1 MMVTFVSECEKK
13 ALSRTRRVLDAFANR
28 IGSNTWQTV
37 ITEEGLI
44 AVKTLLRKTAT
55 KNTAVACHWIRSRS
69 RSELVWI
76 VGNRDRFNSQGIVP
90 VNSTTKELIMD
101 IPKQA
106 PNPNFLYANTH
117 LQGLAEHLF
126 AVGYVAEQLLA
137 RLTLNKTNE
146 MEMIF
151 VAGCLHDIG
160 KIDPAFQDWVR
171 DPKKKALQAEDG
183 QHIDDTKFSFDKH
196 PRHNEISVLLY
207 QLLDPISFKG
217 ISTGH
222 KNAIKHTIYWHH
234 AKPFRKE
241 KDPEFSTFGGIY
253 KKLNGN
259 LSSLSFSEFIEKVQR
274 LLQQV
279 SDIDCKYRNTEASL
293 INRIYSETVDLDS
306 LDNIKTTP
314 LPSYKTYEPENR
326 IDDYRQQITTN
337 ALHNVIRACVIS
349 ADRLISGLSVEDL
362 HGHVRG
368 QTLHRLVEETLLSE
382 SSLCSQIHSCMTQFP
397 SSERTSKQHE
407 IAVQLSK
414 INDVAVLSGPAGC
427 GKTKI
432 ALEWAML
439 KNAQQIIWICPRVQ
453 VCQGLFLELTSGQY
467 LPDTSIEINT
477 GEFKYTREW
486 GKDTAEDDYF
496 SGDIV
501 ITTIDQ
507 VFSAIITHTKVNT
520 LINVLNAHVVFD
532 EFHEY
537 VAMPA
542 FNLLFAELIECKKM
556 QGSLANTLLVSA
568 TPHYFFLNT
577 IMQIQ
582 PEDIIE
588 MPSFNPSEYRV
599 EFKVF
604 DEARQDEGNPLYQ
617 HQSGKTIVISN
628 TAQTAQKSFICNQD
642 SENAILLHS
651 KFKKSDRHKLFDE
664 VYESFKKNGTPKYN
678 VLRAGPIVQ
687 ASLNITSDYMVS
699 ELTTAENFLQR
710 LGRLDRFGVNSA
722 TNIYCVAVPELIQ
735 QGKGTGAAA
744 RFLNR
749 QYSFSA
755 TKAWYRFLQSEEIE
769 NQTIQ
774 LPKLYS
780 LYRKFHETA
789 LAKQAMESDLLACFK
804 QGVQLI
810 QNKVV
815 DPITIPPKKATE
827 KGRGKISKYS
837 LRGENRFVQMAVC
850 EVSQWPKIEFLN
862 EYAYQPPVNER
873 EQFDNLT
880 ASLDEIQGYGDS
892 DRNLLAYM
900 KSKHHNIIGGQKAF
914 KDFILLNEARDPEF
928 PVYLS
933 YTPEGHDRVGGE
945 SSRHSYAVYYAVCDK
960 QPIGAIS
967 IKQLTTNED

>member
-1 MMVTFVSECEKK
+1 MMVTFVSQCEKK
-13 ALSRTRRVLDAFANR
+13 ALNRTRRVLDAFANR
-28 IGSNTWQTV
+28 IGDNTWQTV

-76 VGNRDRFNSQGIVP
+76 VGNRDQFNPQGIVP

-137 RLTLNKTNE
+137 HLTLNKANE
-146 MEMIF
+146 METAF
-151 VAGCLHDIG
+151 VAGCLHDLG
-160 KIDPAFQDWVR
+160 KIDPAFQDWAR
-171 DPKKKALQAEDG
+171 IPKKKNLQAEDG

-234 AKPFRKE
+234 AKPYRKE
-241 KDPEFSTFGGIY
+241 KDPEFSTFGGIH

-259 LSSLSFSEFIEKVQR
+259 LGSLPFSEIIEKAQR

-279 SDIDCKYRNTEASL
+279 GEIDCKYRGTGASL
-293 INRIYSETVDLDS
+293 ISRIYSETVDLDS

-314 LPSYKTYEPENR
+314 LPSYKTYELENR
-326 IDDYRQQITTN
+326 IDGYRQQITTN
-337 ALHNVIRACVIS
+337 ALNNLMRACVIS
-349 ADRLISGLSVEDL
+349 ADRLISGLSAEDL
-362 HGHVRG
+362 HNHIRH
-368 QTLHRLVEETLLSE
+368 QTLHCLVKETLLSE
-382 SSLCSQIHSCMTQFP
+382 STLCSQIQSCMTQFP

-407 IAVQLSK
+407 IAVQLNK
-414 INDVAVLSGPAGC
+414 VNNIAVLSGPAGC

-439 KNAQQIIWICPRVQ
+439 KNTQQIIWICPRVQ

-467 LPDTSIEINT
+467 LPDANIEINT

-486 GKDTAEDDYF
+486 GKETAENDYF

-520 LINVLNAHVVFD
+520 LINVLNAHTVFD

-542 FNLLFAELIECKKM
+542 FNLLFAELIECKKS

-577 IMQIQ
+577 VMEIQ

-588 MPSFNPSEYRV
+588 MPSFNPSQYRV

-604 DEARQDEGNPLYQ
+604 DETRQDEGNPLYQ
-617 HQSGKTIVISN
+617 RQSGKAIVISN
-628 TAQTAQKSFICNQD
+628 TAQTAQKSFIRNQNC
-642 SENAILLHS
+642 ENAILLHS
-651 KFKKSDRHKLFDE
+651 KFKKSDKHKLFDE
-664 VYESFKKNGTPKYN
+664 VYESFKKNGTPKYS

-710 LGRLDRFGVNSA
+710 LGRLDRFGANSIP
-722 TNIYCVAVPELIQ
+722 NIYSVAVPELIH

-744 RFLNR
+744 RFLNQ
-749 QYSFSA
+749 QYSFTA
-755 TKAWYRFLQSEEIE
+755 TKAWYHFLQTEEIE
-769 NQTIQ
+769 NQIIQ
-774 LPKLYS
+774 LPMLYS
-780 LYRKFHETA
+780 LYRKFHETE

-804 QGVQLI
+804 QGIQLI

-815 DPITIPPKKATE
+815 DPITIPPKKTTE
-827 KGRGKISKYS
+827 KGRSKISKHS

-850 EVSQWPKIEFLN
+850 EVSQWPKIEFMN
-862 EYAYQPPVNER
+862 QYAYQPPVSDR
-873 EQFDNLT
+873 EEFDNLT

-900 KSKHHNIIGGQKAF
+900 KNKHHNIIGGQKAF

-933 YTPEGHDRVGGE
+933 YTPEGLDRVGGE
-945 SSRHSYAVYYAVCDK
+945 YSRHSYAVYYAVCDK

>member
-1 MMVTFVSECEKK
+1 MMVTFISQCEKK
-13 ALSRTRRVLDAFANR
+13 ALNRTRRVLDAFANR
-28 IGSNTWQTV
+28 IGNNTWQTV

-55 KNTAVACHWIRSRS
+55 KNTAVSCHWIRSRS

-76 VGNRDRFNSQGIVP
+76 VGNRDQFNPQGIVP

-117 LQGLAEHLF
+117 LQALVEHLF

-137 RLTLNKTNE
+137 RLALNKTNE
-146 MEMIF
+146 METAF
-151 VAGCLHDIG
+151 VAGCLHDLG

-171 DPKKKALQAEDG
+171 NPKKKNLQVEDG

-234 AKPFRKE
+234 AKPYRKE
-241 KDPEFSTFGGIY
+241 KDPEFSTFGGIH
-253 KKLNGN
+253 KKFNGN
-259 LSSLSFSEFIEKVQR
+259 LGSLPFSEIIEKAQR
-274 LLQQV
+274 LLQQIGE
-279 SDIDCKYRNTEASL
+279 IDRKYRNTEVSL
-293 INRIYSETVDLDS
+293 INRIYSETVDLDA
-306 LDNIKTTP
+306 LNNIKTTP
-314 LPSYKTYEPENR
+314 LPSYKAYELENR
-326 IDDYRQQITTN
+326 IDDYRQQITAN
-337 ALHNVIRACVIS
+337 ALHNLMRTCVIS
-349 ADRLISGLSVEDL
+349 ADRLISGLSAEDL
-362 HGHVRG
+362 HNHIRH
-368 QTLHRLVEETLLSE
+368 QTLYRLVDEALLLE
-382 SSLCSQIHSCMTQFP
+382 SSLCSQIQSCMTQFP
-397 SSERTSKQHE
+397 SSERTSMQHQ

-414 INDVAVLSGPAGC
+414 INDVAVLAGPAGC

-453 VCQGLFLELTSGQY
+453 VCQGLFLELTSEQY
-467 LPDTSIEINT
+467 LSDANIEINT

-486 GKDTAEDDYF
+486 GKETAEDAYF

-537 VAMPA
+537 VTMPA
-542 FNLLFAELIECKKM
+542 FNLLFAELIECKKS

-568 TPHYFFLNT
+568 TPHYFFLNA
-577 IMQIQ
+577 IMEIQ

-588 MPSFNPSEYRV
+588 MPSFNPSEYRI

-604 DEARQDEGNPLYQ
+604 DETRQDEGNPLYQ
-617 HQSGKTIVISN
+617 RQNGKTIVISN
-628 TAQTAQKSFICNQD
+628 TAQTAQKSFIQNQNC
-642 SENAILLHS
+642 ENAILLHS
-651 KFKKSDRHKLFDE
+651 KFKKSDKHKLFEE

-687 ASLNITSDYMVS
+687 ASLNITSNYMVS
-699 ELTTAENFLQR
+699 ELSTAENFLQR
-710 LGRLDRFGVNSA
+710 LGRLDRFGANS
-722 TNIYCVAVPELIQ
+722 TPNIYRVAVPELIH

-749 QYSFSA
+749 QYSFAA
-755 TKAWYRFLQSEEIE
+755 TKAWYRFLQTEEIE
-769 NQTIQ
+769 NQIIQ
-774 LPKLYS
+774 LPILYS
-780 LYRKFHETA
+780 LYRKFHETE

-827 KGRGKISKYS
+827 KGRKKISKHS

-862 EYAYQPPVNER
+862 EYAYQPPVSDR

-880 ASLDEIQGYGDS
+880 APLDEIQGYGDS

-933 YTPEGHDRVGGE
+933 YTPEGLDRVGGE

>member
-1 MMVTFVSECEKK
+1 MMVTFISQCEKK
-13 ALSRTRRVLDAFANR
+13 ALNRTRRVLDAFANR
-28 IGSNTWQTV
+28 IGNNTWQTV

-76 VGNRDRFNSQGIVP
+76 VGNRDQFNPQGIVP

-106 PNPNFLYANTH
+106 PNPNFFYANTH
-117 LQGLAEHLF
+117 LQALAEHLF

-146 MEMIF
+146 METAF
-151 VAGCLHDIG
+151 VAGCLHDLG
-160 KIDPAFQDWVR
+160 KIDPAFQDWAR
-171 DPKKKALQAEDG
+171 NPKKKNLQVEDG

-207 QLLDPISFKG
+207 QLLDPVSFKG

-234 AKPFRKE
+234 AKPYRKE
-241 KDPEFSTFGGIY
+241 KDSEFSTFGGIH
-253 KKLNGN
+253 KKINGN
-259 LSSLSFSEFIEKVQR
+259 LGSLPFSEIIEKAQR

-279 SDIDCKYRNTEASL
+279 GEIDCKYRDTEASL
-293 INRIYSETVDLDS
+293 INRIYSETVDLDT
-306 LDNIKTTP
+306 LDNIRTTP
-314 LPSYKTYEPENR
+314 LPSYKTYELENR
-326 IDDYRQQITTN
+326 IDDYRQQITAN
-337 ALHNVIRACVIS
+337 ALHNLMRACVIS
-349 ADRLISGLSVEDL
+349 ADRLISGLSAEDL
-362 HGHVRG
+362 HNHIRH
-368 QTLHRLVEETLLSE
+368 QTLHRLVDETLLSE
-382 SSLCSQIHSCMTQFP
+382 SSLCSQIRSCMTQFP

-407 IAVQLSK
+407 IAVKLSE
-414 INDVAVLSGPAGC
+414 ITDVTVLAGPAGC

-439 KNAQQIIWICPRVQ
+439 KNCQQIIWVCPRVQ
-453 VCQGLFLELTSGQY
+453 VCQGLFLELTSEQY
-467 LPDTSIEINT
+467 LPNANIEINT

-486 GKDTAEDDYF
+486 GKETAEDAYF

-507 VFSAIITHTKVNT
+507 VFGSIISHTKVNT

-542 FNLLFAELIECKKM
+542 FNLLFAELIECKKS

-577 IMQIQ
+577 VMEIQ

-604 DEARQDEGNPLYQ
+604 DETQQDEGNPLYQ
-617 HQSGKTIVISN
+617 RQNGKTIVISN
-628 TAQTAQKSFICNQD
+628 TAQTAQKSFIRNQNT
-642 SENAILLHS
+642 ENAILLHS
-651 KFKKSDRHKLFDE
+651 KFKKSDKHKLFDE

-710 LGRLDRFGVNSA
+710 LGRLDRFGVN
-722 TNIYCVAVPELIQ
+722 TIPNIYSVAVPELIH

-749 QYSFSA
+749 QYSFA
-755 TKAWYRFLQSEEIE
+755 TTKAWYRFLHTEEIE
-769 NQTIQ
+769 NQIIQ
-774 LPKLYS
+774 LPTLYS
-780 LYRKFHETA
+780 LYRKFHETV

-810 QNKVV
+810 QNKVI

-827 KGRGKISKYS
+827 KGRSKISKHS

-850 EVSQWPKIEFLN
+850 EVSQWPKIEFMN
-862 EYAYQPPVNER
+862 QYAYQPPVSDR

-933 YTPEGHDRVGGE
+933 YTPEGLDRVGGE
-945 SSRHSYAVYYAVCDK
+945 GSRHSYAVYYAVCDK

>member
-1 MMVTFVSECEKK
+1 MMVTFVSQCEKK
-13 ALSRTRRVLDAFANR
+13 ALNRTRRVLDAFANR
-28 IGSNTWQTV
+28 IGDNTWQTV

-76 VGNRDRFNSQGIVP
+76 VGNRDQFNPQGIVP

-137 RLTLNKTNE
+137 RLTLNKTSQIE
-146 MEMIF
+146 TAF
-151 VAGCLHDIG
+151 VAGCLHDLG
-160 KIDPAFQDWVR
+160 KIDPAFQDWAR
-171 DPKKKALQAEDG
+171 NPKKKNLQAEDG

-234 AKPFRKE
+234 AKPYRKE
-241 KDPEFSTFGGIY
+241 KDPEFSTFGGIH

-259 LSSLSFSEFIEKVQR
+259 LSSLSFPEIIEKAQR

-279 SDIDCKYRNTEASL
+279 GEIDCKYRNTETSL
-293 INRIYSETVDLDS
+293 INRIYSAMVDLDS

-314 LPSYKTYEPENR
+314 LPSYKTYELENR

-337 ALHNVIRACVIS
+337 ALHNLMRTCVIS
-349 ADRLISGLSVEDL
+349 ADRLISGLSAEDL
-362 HGHVRG
+362 HNHIRD
-368 QTLHRLVEETLLSE
+368 QTLHCLVEETLLSE
-382 SSLCSQIHSCMTQFP
+382 SSLCSQIHSWMTQFP
-397 SSERTSKQHE
+397 SGERTSKQHE
-407 IAVQLSK
+407 IAVQLSE
-414 INDVAVLSGPAGC
+414 ITDVAVLAGPAGC

-439 KNAQQIIWICPRVQ
+439 KSSQQIIWICPRVQ

-467 LPDTSIEINT
+467 LPDANIEINT

-486 GKDTAEDDYF
+486 GKETAEDAYF

-542 FNLLFAELIECKKM
+542 FNLLFAELIECKKS

-577 IMQIQ
+577 IMEIQ

-604 DEARQDEGNPLYQ
+604 DETRQDEGNPLYQ
-617 HQSGKTIVISN
+617 RQSGKTIVISN
-628 TAQTAQKSFICNQD
+628 TAQTAQKSFIRNQNC
-642 SENAILLHS
+642 ENAILLHS
-651 KFKKSDRHKLFDE
+651 KFKKSDKHKLFDE

-710 LGRLDRFGVNSA
+710 LGRLDRFGANS
-722 TNIYCVAVPELIQ
+722 TPNIYSVAVSELIH

-749 QYSFSA
+749 QYSFAA
-755 TKAWYRFLQSEEIE
+755 TKAWYRFLQTEEIE
-769 NQTIQ
+769 SQTIQ
-774 LPKLYS
+774 LPMLYS
-780 LYRKFHETA
+780 LYRKFHETEF
-789 LAKQAMESDLLACFK
+789 AKQAMESDLLACFK

-810 QNKVV
+810 RNKVV

-827 KGRGKISKYS
+827 KGRSKISKHS

-850 EVSQWPKIEFLN
+850 EVSQWPKIEFMN
-862 EYAYQPPVNER
+862 QYAYEPPVNDR

-880 ASLDEIQGYGDS
+880 ATLDEIQGYGDS

-933 YTPEGHDRVGGE
+933 YTPEGLDRVGGE

>member
-1 MMVTFVSECEKK
+1 
-13 ALSRTRRVLDAFANR
+13 
-28 IGSNTWQTV
+28 
-37 ITEEGLI
+37 
-44 AVKTLLRKTAT
+44 
-55 KNTAVACHWIRSRS
+55 
-69 RSELVWI
+69 
-76 VGNRDRFNSQGIVP
+76 
-90 VNSTTKELIMD
+90 MD

-146 MEMIF
+146 METIF

-171 DPKKKALQAEDG
+171 DPKKKALQVEDG

-259 LSSLSFSEFIEKVQR
+259 LSSVSFSEFIEKVQR

-279 SDIDCKYRNTEASL
+279 GDIDCKYRNTEASL

-349 ADRLISGLSVEDL
+349 ADRLISGLSAEDL
-362 HGHVRG
+362 HGHVRD

-382 SSLCSQIHSCMTQFP
+382 SGLCSQIHSCMTQFP

-453 VCQGLFLELTSGQY
+453 VCQGLFLELTSEQY
-467 LPDTSIEINT
+467 LPDASIEINT

-542 FNLLFAELIECKKM
+542 FNLLFAELIECKKS
-556 QGSLANTLLVSA
+556 QGRLANTLLVSA

-577 IMQIQ
+577 VMAIQ

-588 MPSFNPSEYRV
+588 MPSFNPSGYRV

-604 DEARQDEGNPLYQ
+604 DETRQDESNPLYQ

-722 TNIYCVAVPELIQ
+722 TNIYCVAVPELIH
-735 QGKGTGAAA
+735 QGKGTGAAS

-749 QYSFSA
+749 QYSFAA

-774 LPKLYS
+774 LPNLYS

-850 EVSQWPKIEFLN
+850 DVSQWPKIEFLN

-892 DRNLLAYM
+892 DKNLLAYM

-967 IKQLTTNED
+967 IKHLTTNED

>member
-146 MEMIF
+146 METIF

-171 DPKKKALQAEDG
+171 DPKKKALQVEDG

-259 LSSLSFSEFIEKVQR
+259 LSSVSFSEFIEKVQR

-279 SDIDCKYRNTEASL
+279 GDIDCKYRNTEASL

-349 ADRLISGLSVEDL
+349 ADRLISGLSAEDL
-362 HGHVRG
+362 HGHVRD

-382 SSLCSQIHSCMTQFP
+382 SGLCSQIHSCMTQFP

-453 VCQGLFLELTSGQY
+453 VCQGLFLELTSEQY
-467 LPDTSIEINT
+467 LPDASIEINT

-542 FNLLFAELIECKKM
+542 FNLLFAELIECKKS
-556 QGSLANTLLVSA
+556 QGRLANTLLVSA

-577 IMQIQ
+577 VMAIQ

-588 MPSFNPSEYRV
+588 MPSFNPSGYRV

-604 DEARQDEGNPLYQ
+604 DETRQDESNPLYQ

-722 TNIYCVAVPELIQ
+722 TNIYCVAVPELIH
-735 QGKGTGAAA
+735 QGKGTGAAS

-749 QYSFSA
+749 QYSFAA

-774 LPKLYS
+774 LPNLYS

-850 EVSQWPKIEFLN
+850 DVSQWPKIEFLN

-892 DRNLLAYM
+892 DKNLLAYM

-967 IKQLTTNED
+967 IKHLTTNED

>member
-1 MMVTFVSECEKK
+1 MMVTFISQCEKK
-13 ALSRTRRVLDAFANR
+13 ALNRTRRVLDAFANR
-28 IGSNTWQTV
+28 IGDNPWQTV

-44 AVKTLLRKTAT
+44 AVKILLRKTAT

-76 VGNRDRFNSQGIVP
+76 VGNRDQFNPQGIVP
-90 VNSTTKELIMD
+90 VNSTAKELIMD

-146 MEMIF
+146 IETAF
-151 VAGCLHDIG
+151 VAGCLHDLG
-160 KIDPAFQDWVR
+160 KIDPAFQDWAR
-171 DPKKKALQAEDG
+171 NPKKKDLQSEDG

-222 KNAIKHTIYWHH
+222 KNAIKHTIFWHH
-234 AKPFRKE
+234 AKPYRKE
-241 KDPEFSTFGGIY
+241 KDPEFSTFGGIH
-253 KKLNGN
+253 KKFNGN
-259 LSSLSFSEFIEKVQR
+259 LGALPFSEIIEKAQR
-274 LLQQV
+274 LLQQIGE
-279 SDIDCKYRNTEASL
+279 IDRKYRNTETSL

-314 LPSYKTYEPENR
+314 LPNYKTYELENR
-326 IDDYRQQITTN
+326 IDDYRQQISAN
-337 ALHNVIRACVIS
+337 ALHNLMRACVIS
-349 ADRLISGLSVEDL
+349 ADRLISGLSAEDL
-362 HGHVRG
+362 HNHIRH
-368 QTLHRLVEETLLSE
+368 QTLYRLVDETLLSE
-382 SSLCSQIHSCMTQFP
+382 SSLCSQIQSCMTQFS

-407 IAVQLSK
+407 VAVKLRK
-414 INDVAVLSGPAGC
+414 ISGVAVLSGPAGC

-439 KNAQQIIWICPRVQ
+439 KNSQQIIWICPRVQ
-453 VCQGLFLELTSGQY
+453 VCQGLFLELTSEQY
-467 LPDTSIEINT
+467 LPDANIEINT

-486 GKDTAEDDYF
+486 GKDTAEDAYF

-507 VFSAIITHTKVNT
+507 VFSTIITHTKVNT

-542 FNLLFAELIECKKM
+542 FNLLFAELVECKKS

-577 IMQIQ
+577 VMEIQ

-588 MPSFNPSEYRV
+588 MPSFNPSKYSI

-604 DEARQDEGNPLYQ
+604 DEILQDESNPLYRV
-617 HQSGKTIVISN
+617 QSGNTIVISN
-628 TAQTAQKSFICNQD
+628 TAQTAQKSFIHNQNI
-642 SENAILLHS
+642 ENAILLHS
-651 KFKKSDRHKLFDE
+651 KFKKSDKHKLFDE

-687 ASLNITSDYMVS
+687 ASLNITSDFMVS

-710 LGRLDRFGVNSA
+710 LGRLDRFGANSA
-722 TNIYCVAVPELIQ
+722 TNIYCVAVPELIH

-749 QYSFSA
+749 QYSFAA
-755 TKAWYRFLQSEEIE
+755 TKAWYRFLQTEEIE

-774 LPKLYS
+774 LPTLYL
-780 LYRKFHETA
+780 LYRKFHETE

-815 DPITIPPKKATE
+815 DPITIPSKKATE
-827 KGRGKISKYS
+827 KGRRKISKHS

-850 EVSQWPKIEFLN
+850 EVSEWPKIEFLN
-862 EYAYQPPVNER
+862 EYAYQAPVSDR

-880 ASLDEIQGYGDS
+880 APLDEIQGYGDS

-900 KSKHHNIIGGQKAF
+900 KNKHHNIIGGQKAF

-933 YTPEGHDRVGGE
+933 YTPEGLDRVGGE
-945 SSRHSYAVYYAVCDK
+945 CSRHSYAVYYAVCDK